1 LDFELSNVK
10 AIALLKTIQLLLN
23 DDNVPELNKYLN
35 KTISNHILQKVSILP
50 KIFALRMSSGKCLP

>member
-10 AIALLKTIQLLLN
+10 SIALLKIIQLLLN

-35 KTISNHILQKVSILP
+35 KTISNHILQKISILP
-50 KIFALRMSSGKCLP
+50 KIFALRMSSGKC